1 MACRLSTCPC
11 SARGEGGQSGG
22 VAVLLVAAHI
32 GDLLAHLFLGAAD
45 QLDGGGDFAAVAFV
59 EVGVHAYPRQATV
72 VRPAAGLDVV
82 LQHLAALIRTVE
94 LAHGAD
100 PDAAGTRP
108 MSA

>member
-1 MACRLSTCPC
+1 MGCRLSTCPC

-45 QLDGGGDFAAVAFV
+45 QLNSGGDLDAVILA
-59 EVGVHAYPRQATV
+59 EVGVHAHPRQTAV
-72 VRPAAGLDVV
+72 VLPAVALDVF